1 MDRTENQISLPVEGM
16 TCASCVARVEKTL
29 KKINGVSSVSVNIA
43 TEKATIIFDN
53 SIVSLSEI
61 SRKVAEAGYK
71 LVLPEQKK
79 EENFQDETYRQLKRD
94 FILSLILSLPV
105 VLISMFG
112 MMDWFVRMSFLS
124 LHKWDKIFFF
134 LTTLIIFL
142 PGRRFF
148 ISAYKSAKNFSADMN
163 TLVAVGTGAAY
174 VYSSLNVFLR
184 EFANHYSLQTHV
196 YFDTSASIIT
206 LILMGKMLEAK
217 AKSKTSTAIKKLLK
231 LQPKTATV
239 IRDEKEVILPLS
251 ELIIGDKILV
261 RPGEKIPVDG
271 IIFSGNSLVDESMI
285 TGESL
290 PVEKS
295 TKDKVTG
302 GTINLNGIFHFEAT
316 AVGKDTLVAQIIK
329 LVEEAQTAKAPIQS
343 LADKVA
349 SVFVPTVVIIAILT
363 FAVWYFFLGA
373 NFSLAMVNFI
383 SVLIIACPCALGLA
397 TPTAIMVGTG
407 LGANNGIL
415 IKNAISL
422 ENASKVKTILFD
434 KTGTITTGD
443 SKVNNIYFF
452 NYANEN
458 EILSLIGS
466 IENFSEHPIAKTIVK
481 YVKLKSL
488 QFKEVKAFTSFT
500 GFGVSAEIDN
510 KKILIGNLL
519 LMNENQIDCT
529 CADKL
534 IERKLQVGNTLVFV
548 SVDEKLSA
556 VVEISDTIK
565 ESARDVVLELKRLN
579 IEPIL
584 ITGDNSSTANSVASQ
599 VGIDR
604 VISEILPQNK
614 SLVIKEIQNEGK
626 LVAMVGDGINDAPAL
641 AQADVSIAIG
651 TGTDIAIETADITLI
666 HGNLQNVLR
675 TIKLS
680 QRTINTIKQNL
691 FWAFIYNIVGIPV
704 AAMGLLNPIFAA
716 FAMAFSSVSVVS
728 NSLRLRKATF

>member
-363 FAVWYFFLGA
+363 FTVWYFFLSV
-373 NFSLAMVNFI
+373 NFSVAMVNFI

-407 LGANNGIL
+407 LGASNGIL

-422 ENASKVKTILFD
+422 ENASKAKTILFD
-434 KTGTITTGD
+434 KTGTITTGE

>member
-29 KKINGVSSVSVNIA
+29 KKINGVSSVSVNLA
-43 TEKATIIFDN
+43 TEKATIIFDDN
-53 SIVSLSEI
+53 LVSLSDI

-79 EENFQDETYRQLKRD
+79 EENSQDETYRRLKRD

-112 MMDWFVRMSFLS
+112 MMDWFVHKSFLS
-124 LHKWDKIFFF
+124 LHEWDKIFFF

-148 ISAYKSAKNFSADMN
+148 TSAYKSAKNFSADMN

-174 VYSSLNVFLR
+174 LYSSLNIYLT
-184 EFANHYSLQTHV
+184 EFVNHNTYQAHV
-196 YFDTSASIIT
+196 YFDTSVSIIT
-206 LILMGKMLEAK
+206 LILMGKMLEVK
-217 AKSKTSTAIKKLLK
+217 AKSKTSTTIKKLLK

-239 IRDEKEVILPLS
+239 IRGEKEIILPLS

-295 TKDKVTG
+295 TNDKVTG

-316 AVGKDTLVAQIIK
+316 AVGNDTLVAQIIK

-349 SVFVPTVVIIAILT
+349 SVFVPTVVIIAIST
-363 FAVWYFFLGA
+363 FIVWYFFLSA
-373 NFSLAMVNFI
+373 NFSAAMVNFI

-407 LGANNGIL
+407 LGASNGIL

-422 ENASKVKTILFD
+422 ENASKAKTILFD
-434 KTGTITTGD
+434 KTGTITTGE

-452 NYANEN
+452 NDANEN

-481 YVKLKSL
+481 YVKQKSI
-488 QFKEVKAFTSFT
+488 QFKEVKSFTSFA
-500 GFGVSAEIDN
+500 GFGVSAEIDE
-510 KKILIGNLL
+510 KKILVGNLL
-519 LMNENQIDCT
+519 LMNENKIDCT
-529 CADKL
+529 WANKV
-534 IERKLQVGNTLVFV
+534 IESKLQAGNTLVFV
-548 SVDEKLSA
+548 SIDERLSA
-556 VVEISDTIK
+556 IVEISDTIK
-565 ESARDVVLELKRLN
+565 ESAKDVVRELKELH
-579 IEPIL
+579 IETIL
-584 ITGDNSSTANSVASQ
+584 ITGDNSSVANSVASQ

-604 VISEILPQNK
+604 VISEVLPQNK

-680 QRTINTIKQNL
+680 QKTINTIKQNL

-728 NSLRLRKATF
+728 NSLRLRKTSF

>member
-626 LVAMVGDGINDAPAL
+626 LVAMVGDGINDAPSL
-641 AQADVSIAIG
+641 KQADIGIAIG
-651 TGTDIAIETADITLI
+651 SGTDAAIETGDIVLLK
-666 HGNLQNVLR
+666 GNLSNVLKA
-675 TIKLS
+675 IKISEL
-680 QRTINTIKQNL
+680 TFKKIKENL
-691 FWAFIYNIVGIPV
+691 FWAFFYNIIAIPL
-704 AAMGLLNPIFAA
+704 AFFGLLHPVIAEM
-716 FAMAFSSVSVVS
+716 AMAFSSINVIT
-728 NSLRLRKATF
+728 NSLRLNKIKL